1 MIPAISFDSSIVAKR
16 ISELIGQP
24 RYEFWFARRVQI
36 EISNDE
42 LIVSAPNQHF
52 VDLLSSRY
60 RTQLEV
66 IAREFIG
73 INGTCRFVVANQK
86 EFSEKT
92 ALRFGAP
99 QENLIPPTKKQP
111 TNGPQITT
119 AYPINTSGRSIDDF
133 IISDN
138 NRMAAF
144 SVRSFVE
151 SDSGVGLLV
160 LVAPPSRGKS
170 HLLEGLKNLCLSTQ
184 NCAVKHL
191 DAESLISK
199 LIDAIRKGKTTNFKR
214 NILDCNMLLIDD
226 LDKLEGKPSCQAE
239 FLSILE
245 IAKQNEIKIA
255 VSMGQFPRQTPGLN
269 QMLVERLQSGL
280 VCPVGPLDS
289 IGKTRLLQQF
299 LNRLG
304 VGLVTEDFYHKAGD
318 LLPESAREIEGI
330 AQKVWL
336 LGRLESRPIDLDLL
350 KIALQ
355 DDSRPSCSP
364 TIESIAKTVA
374 GILGISA
381 EAIIG
386 RSKSPILEMGR
397 MFSYYL
403 ARKHSC
409 HSAAEVGAFF
419 QGRSHSTII
428 NGANQV
434 EKRLANLNQANR
446 WPQNW
451 KLLLKQAGQILNK
464 G

>member
-1 MIPAISFDSSIVAKR
+1 
-16 ISELIGQP
+16 
-24 RYEFWFARRVQI
+24 
-36 EISNDE
+36 
-42 LIVSAPNQHF
+42 
-52 VDLLSSRY
+52 
-60 RTQLEV
+60 
-66 IAREFIG
+66 
-73 INGTCRFVVANQK
+73 
-86 EFSEKT
+86 
-92 ALRFGAP
+92 
-99 QENLIPPTKKQP
+99 
-111 TNGPQITT
+111 
-119 AYPINTSGRSIDDF
+119 
-133 IISDN
+133 
-138 NRMAAF
+138 
-144 SVRSFVE
+144 
-151 SDSGVGLLV
+151 
-160 LVAPPSRGKS
+160 
-170 HLLEGLKNLCLSTQ
+170 
-184 NCAVKHL
+184 
-191 DAESLISK
+191 
-199 LIDAIRKGKTTNFKR
+199 
-214 NILDCNMLLIDD
+214 MLLIDD

-255 VSMGQFPRQTPGLN
+255 VSMGQLPRLTPGLN

-280 VCPVGPLDS
+280 VCSVGPMDS

-336 LGRLESRPIDLDLL
+336 LGRLECRPIDLDLL
-350 KIALQ
+350 KVALQ

-364 TIESIAKTVA
+364 TIESIAQTVA

-434 EKRLANLNQANR
+434 EKRLVNLNQANR